1 MALKIKG
8 VTYDVGMPV
17 IRGGMTRETLPP
29 DVVER
34 EMRIIRRE
42 LNCNA
47 VRITGREIGRLETA
61 AHIAA
66 EQGLEVWLSPMRHD
80 ADERETFDGV
90 MRAARV
96 CEELRK
102 KRDVRVVL
110 VIGCELSV
118 FMAGLI
124 PGNNAFERLALLSD
138 PSRWTEEL
146 FAQGSPI
153 ERLNGFLART
163 QAEAEKRF
171 SGPITY
177 AAGLWEDID
186 WSRFD
191 FVGIDAYRDAGNAGH
206 FRDIL
211 RKYKEHGKPV
221 VVTEFGCCTYA
232 GAENAG
238 SMGWN
243 VIDRNSRPWRLRKP
257 LVRDEDAQA
266 NHLTELIA
274 LFEDEALE
282 GAFVF
287 TFVSPS
293 YPSSE
298 NPEYD
303 LDTASFS
310 IVRTWEQRRTSRFP
324 LEWEPKKAFHA
335 IARYYGGA

>member
-1 MALKIKG
+1 VALKIKG

-47 VRITGREIGRLETA
+47 VRITGMEIGRLETA

-102 KRDVRVVL
+102 KHDVRVVL
-110 VIGCELSV
+110 VIGCELSI

-186 WSRFD
+186 WSR
-191 FVGIDAYRDAGNAGH
+191 A
-206 FRDIL
+206 L
-211 RKYKEHGKPV
+211 
-221 VVTEFGCCTYA
+221 TLS
-232 GAENAG
+232 G
-238 SMGWN
+238 SMPIAMPAMPAIFGTSSAN
-243 VIDRNSRPWRLRKP
+243 IKSMENRSSSRNSAAAPTPAPKT
-257 LVRDEDAQA
+257 QA
-266 NHLTELIA
+266 A
-274 LFEDEALE
+274 
-282 GAFVF
+282 
-287 TFVSPS
+287 
-293 YPSSE
+293 
-298 NPEYD
+298 
-303 LDTASFS
+303 
-310 IVRTWEQRRTSRFP
+310 W
-324 LEWEPKKAFHA
+324 
-335 IARYYGGA
+335 GGT